1 MPFGGFHWTYVV
13 ILLVIVL
20 IIFGPGKLPE
30 LGAGVGRALQEFR
43 KASSEFKDEVSRAPI
58 VSIVAWALTTVISL
72 VFASR
77 VFELLLERGQV
88 QTAYFPSP
96 TGFFMLM

>member
-1 MPFGGFHWTYVV
+1 MPFGGFHWTYLL

-43 KASSEFKDEVSRAPI
+43 KASTEFKDE
-58 VSIVAWALTTVISL
+58 LTKATTSEP
-72 VFASR
+72 ASSNSTPAA
-77 VFELLLERGQV
+77 VEPPKSQAETKG
-88 QTAYFPSP
+88 
-96 TGFFMLM
+96 